1 MTNKSEIDHEELI
14 RYIKGVRRIVINAKY
29 GGFSL
34 SLEATQLYL
43 KRSMIKY
50 TTVDRA
56 SRDET
61 TRYGPLI
68 LVDTD
73 IWENRNV
80 KRDDPVLVDVVRDLK
95 EKANGQYAK
104 LKIVEIPADVKWAI
118 AEIDGREWIE
128 EVHRTWE

>member
-1 MTNKSEIDHEELI
+1 MINKSEFDHEELI
-14 RYIKGVRRIVINAKY
+14 RYIKGVRRIVINSKY

-34 SLEATQLYL
+34 SLEAKQLYL
-43 KRSMIKY
+43 KRSMIEY

-68 LVDTD
+68 IVDSD
-73 IWENRNV
+73 VWESRNV
-80 KRDDPVLVDVVRDLK
+80 KRDDLVLVDVVRDLK

-118 AEIDGREWIE
+118 AEVDGKEWVE
-128 EVHRTWE
+128 EVHRTWT

>member
-1 MTNKSEIDHEELI
+1 MTDEPEFDHEELI

-34 SLEATQLYL
+34 SLEAKQLYL
-43 KRSMIKY
+43 KRSMIEY

-68 LVDTD
+68 IVDTD
-73 IWENRNV
+73 IWESRNV
-80 KRDDPVLVDVVRDLK
+80 KRDDPILVDVVRDLK